1 MAEQRSTSRAA
12 TAPHPDDPS
21 KPESPDDLTKPS
33 WKYIVKKAFTEFLDD
48 QCTDLAAALT
58 YFAVLALF
66 PALIAL
72 ISLVGIFGQ
81 GQASVDAI
89 TQIITNLGQPDA
101 AELLTPV
108 LSNLVDNQAAGLG
121 LVVGLALALF
131 SASGYVNAF
140 SRAMNR
146 VYEIDEGR
154 PIWKLRPTMILIT
167 LVALLMVAAALLILV
182 LSGGVAREIGNLIG
196 LGGTAVTVWSIV
208 KWPVLAAII
217 VLVVAILYYATPNVK
232 QPKFRWMSMGSFVAI
247 VVWVIASI
255 GFGFYV
261 ANFGNYDSPTYG
273 ALGGVIVFLLW
284 LWLTNNALLFG
295 AEVDAEVERGR
306 ELQAGLPAEE
316 AIQLPPRDTRASEK
330 KQKKEQA
337 DIEAARALRIS
348 RGHEGDPEEV
358 AGAET
363 ADTGDD
369 HHPAGVSD
377 GTTGDR
383 STGDRSTGDRTTGG
397 STRSSGRS

>member
-21 KPESPDDLTKPS
+21 KPDSPDELTKPS
-33 WKYIVKKAFTEFLDD
+33 WKYIAKKALGEFLDD

-58 YFAVLALF
+58 YFAVLALP

-72 ISLVGIFGQ
+72 VSLVGVFGQ

-89 TQIITNLGQPDA
+89 TQIITNLGQ
-101 AELLTPV
+101 AEVADFLEPV
-108 LSNLVDNQAAGLG
+108 LVNLVDSQAAGFG

-154 PIWKLRPTMILIT
+154 PIWKLRPQMILIT
-167 LVALLMVAAALLILV
+167 LVALLMVTAALLILV
-182 LSGGVAREIGNLIG
+182 LSGGVAREIGNVIG
-196 LGGTAVTVWSIV
+196 LGSTAVTVWNIV
-208 KWPVLAAII
+208 KWPVLAGII

-232 QPKFRWMSMGSFVAI
+232 QPKFRWMSMGSFIAI
-247 VVWVIASI
+247 IVWLVASI
-255 GFGFYV
+255 AFGFYV
-261 ANFGNYDSPTYG
+261 ANFGNYGTYG
-273 ALGGVIVFLLW
+273 TLGSVLVFLLW
-284 LWLTNNALLFG
+284 LWITNNALLFG

-330 KQKKEQA
+330 KQKKEKE
-337 DIEAARALRIS
+337 DVESARALRLS
-348 RGHEGDPEEV
+348 RGKEDDPDDV
-358 AGAET
+358 RGAKTE
-363 ADTGDD
+363 DSSDD
-369 HHPAGVSD
+369 HPQPTGA
-377 GTTGDR
+377 GDR
-383 STGDRSTGDRTTGG
+383 ASGG
-397 STRSSGRS
+397 STRSTERR

>member
-21 KPESPDDLTKPS
+21 KPDSPDELTKPS
-33 WKYIVKKAFTEFLDD
+33 WKYIAKKALGEFLDD

-58 YFAVLALF
+58 YFAVLALP

-72 ISLVGIFGQ
+72 VSLVGVFGQ

-89 TQIITNLGQPDA
+89 TQIITNLGQ
-101 AELLTPV
+101 AEVADFLEPV
-108 LSNLVDNQAAGLG
+108 LVNLVDSQAAGLG

-154 PIWKLRPTMILIT
+154 PIWKLRPQMILIT
-167 LVALLMVAAALLILV
+167 LVALLMVTAALLILV
-182 LSGGVAREIGNLIG
+182 LSGGVAREIGNVIG
-196 LGGTAVTVWSIV
+196 LGSTAVTVWNIV
-208 KWPVLAAII
+208 KWPVLAGII

-232 QPKFRWMSMGSFVAI
+232 QPKFRWMSMGSFIAIIVWLVAS
-247 VVWVIASI
+247 VA
-255 GFGFYV
+255 FGFYV
-261 ANFGNYDSPTYG
+261 ANFGNYGTYG
-273 ALGGVIVFLLW
+273 TLGSVLVFLLW
-284 LWLTNNALLFG
+284 LWITNNALLFG

-330 KQKKEQA
+330 KQKKEKE
-337 DIEAARALRIS
+337 DVESARALRLS
-348 RGHEGDPEEV
+348 RGKEDDPDDV
-358 AGAET
+358 RGAKTE
-363 ADTGDD
+363 DPSDD
-369 HHPAGVSD
+369 HPQPAGV
-377 GTTGDR
+377 
-383 STGDRSTGDRTTGG
+383 GDRTAGG
-397 STRSSGRS
+397 STRRTERR